1 LRTKT
6 LFDAF
11 GFTRARGPILGE
23 PAGRECAAS
32 EFRYREGLMRA
43 AFLFIVIA
51 TGLTVLAWSAVDVVR
66 RPPGTL
72 WVLLLVF
79 TVIAAYVPLRMPGFP
94 VSMSLAET
102 FTMTAAVLLGPAPAA
117 IAVACDALVISY
129 RLVRENRTMTRVLF
143 NMSASA
149 LSMWTAA
156 VVFHRTPASASLH
169 RGGSGLWLFALW
181 VFAFAGIYF
190 AMNSSLVAGAVVVG
204 RNVSWRRVWQ
214 QQFLPLWIVYGVG
227 AAVAALLIIAISP
240 ATQFGVRT
248 AILPLLLLC
257 VPAFARLLG
266 HLKRRSQALSD
277 LRTYVAALRSTADA
291 VVLTNRDGLLT
302 FINPAGERLTG
313 WTSSEAL
320 GRHFDE
326 VERSRPV
333 ADEHSGETV
342 ETTLTARDGT
352 SRDIEQTRATI
363 RDEDGTVIG
372 TIATLRDIGGR
383 KLIEAARE
391 QAFSREQ
398 EARVAADRANRT
410 KDEFLATLS
419 HELRTPA
426 ATIAGWT
433 RLLTSGRLDPSQT
446 AQALEAVERSARAQT
461 ATLNDL
467 LDVSRIVRGA
477 LRLEIRRVD
486 VAQVLKEV
494 LETIEPAREAKQIA
508 LTVTLEGNLLIDAD
522 GDRLRQVFWNLV
534 SNAVKF
540 TDVGGWI
547 RLEARRSGDVL
558 RAEVADGGC
567 GIDPAFLPYVFD
579 RFRQADQSPTREH
592 GGLGLGLAIVRS
604 IIEAHGGTVS
614 VSSDGLGRGACFE
627 ISLPASVR
635 EPPTNAD

>member
-1 LRTKT
+1 MLAGVQTS
-6 LFDAF
+6 
-11 GFTRARGPILGE
+11 RA
-23 PAGRECAAS
+23 A
-32 EFRYREGLMRA
+32 RA
-43 AFLFIVIA
+43 AFLFTVIA
-51 TGLTVLAWSAVDVVR
+51 TGLAVLVWSAVDVVR

-79 TVIAAYVPLRMPGFP
+79 TVIAASMPLRMPGFP
-94 VSMSLAET
+94 VSVSLAET
-102 FTMTAAVLLGPAPAA
+102 FTMVSAVLLGPASAA

-129 RLVRENRTMTRVLF
+129 RLVRENRTAARVLF
-143 NMSASA
+143 NVSASA
-149 LSMWTAA
+149 LSMWIAA
-156 VVFHRTPASASLH
+156 VVFHLTSASASLH
-169 RGGSGLWLFALW
+169 RGGSALWLFALW
-181 VFAFAGIYF
+181 VIAFAGIYF
-190 AMNSSLVAGAVVVG
+190 ALNSSLVAGAVVVG
-204 RNVSWRRVWQ
+204 RNVSWLQVWR

-257 VPAFARLLG
+257 VPAFAHLLR

-291 VVLTNRDGLLT
+291 VVLTSRDGLLT

-326 VERSRPV
+326 VVRTRPV
-333 ADEHSGETV
+333 AGEHTGETT

-352 SRDIEQTRATI
+352 THDVEQTRATI

-383 KLIEAARE
+383 KLVEAARE
-391 QAFSREQ
+391 EAFRGEQ
-398 EARVAADRANRT
+398 EARMAADRANRT
-410 KDEFLATLS
+410 KDEFLAALS

-433 RLLTSGRLDPSQT
+433 RLLTSGRLAPSQT
-446 AQALEAVERSARAQT
+446 AQAFEAIERSARAQT

-486 VAQVLKEV
+486 VATVLKEA
-494 LETIEPAREAKQIA
+494 LETIEPAREGKQIA
-508 LTVTLEGNLLIDAD
+508 LALTLEGDLLIDAD
-522 GDRLRQVFWNLV
+522 ANRLRQVFWNLL

-547 RLEARRSGDVL
+547 RVEVRRSGDAL

-567 GIDPAFLPYVFD
+567 GIEPAFLPYVFD

-604 IIEAHGGTVS
+604 IVEAHGGTVS
-614 VSSDGLGRGACFE
+614 VTSEGLGKGACFQ
-627 ISLPASVR
+627 IALPASPR
-635 EPPTNAD
+635 DQPTDAG